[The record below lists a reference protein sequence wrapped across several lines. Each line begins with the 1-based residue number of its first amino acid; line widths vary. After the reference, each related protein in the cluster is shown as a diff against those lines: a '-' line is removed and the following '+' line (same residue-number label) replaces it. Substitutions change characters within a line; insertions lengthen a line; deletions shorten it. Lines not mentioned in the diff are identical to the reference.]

1 MNRRDTVLALLAVNA
16 APLAAF
22 AQAKAKARRVG
33 FLTPRSRPVPP
44 ELDPFFEAFAL
55 GMRELGYVEGKNLVV
70 ERRYGDGKYQRLP
83 ELASELVRLDVEV
96 IVAYGTAA
104 VQAAQRATGAIPIVI
119 AAAVDPVGSRLIASL
134 SRPAGNTTGLSAIAV
149 DLSPKHLELLKEI
162 VPNLACIAV
171 LINPDNSSHA
181 AVQKNV
187 RSAAHRLGVEVVA
200 VPARGPDDIDGAFAA
215 ATRERAGAIVVAGDA
230 FFSGQGPLL
239 AKASLKYQMP
249 TISIYQDH
257 VTAGGL
263 MSYGQNIADYH
274 RRSATFVDK
283 ILKGARPAD
292 LPVEQ
297 PTTIELRIN
306 SNTAKALG
314 LKISQSLLMRADE
327 LIQ

>member
-1 MNRRDTVLALLAVNA
+1 MNRRDSVLALVAVNA
-16 APLAAF
+16 APRAF
-22 AQAKAKARRVG
+22 AQAKVKVRRIG
-33 FLTPRSRPVPP
+33 FLSPRSRPLPP

-55 GMRELGYVEGKNLVV
+55 GMRELGYVEGKNLTI
-70 ERRYGDGKYQRLP
+70 ERRYGEGKYQRLP

-149 DLSPKHLELLKEI
+149 DLSPKHLELLNEI
-162 VPNLACIAV
+162 VPNLARVAV
-171 LINPDNSSHA
+171 LINPDNASHA

-187 RSAAHRLGVEVVA
+187 RGAAERLSMSVVA
-200 VPARGPDDIDGAFAA
+200 VSARGPDDIDGAFATA
-215 ATRERAGAIVVAGDA
+215 ARERAGAIIVAGDA

-239 AKASLKYQMP
+239 AKASLKYQIP
-249 TISIYQDH
+249 TVSIYQDH
-257 VTAGGL
+257 VTTGGL
-263 MSYGQNIADYH
+263 MSYGQNIADFH

-306 SNTAKALG
+306 ANTAKALG
-314 LKISQSLLMRADE
+314 LTISQTLLLRADE
-327 LIQ
+327 VIQ